1 MHMLFHWKVSNEIDI
16 PHIATPNKDILE
28 QVADSKQPF
37 LFEKELSDVINLCNE
52 GHEKDV
58 HITKPDNTSLYV
70 PHKGMLNAIKKEAY
84 ISNKNSNFVKTVL
97 MKEKCVASLDTYLLP
112 PMMMMRQSDIL
123 YGNLGVSTDLSRSLN
138 YRNYFVCLD
147 GQVEIKL
154 MSPRCEKQLTHTAK
168 TIAIWDPK
176 KSDQEILKDCDVIN
190 LTLQKGSIIHIPAY
204 WWYTFRFSE
213 QGCLLS
219 LSYITY
225 MNAISQIPNKINS
238 YIKMKKIEF

>member
-1 MHMLFHWKVSNEIDI
+1 MLFHWKVSNEIDI

-37 LFEKELSDVINLCNE
+37 LFEKELSDLIKLCSE

-58 HITKPDNTSLYV
+58 HITKLDNTSLYV
-70 PHKGMLNAIKKEAY
+70 PHKGMLNAIKKEPY
-84 ISNKNSNFVKTVL
+84 ISIKNYNFVKTTL
-97 MKEKCVASLDTYLLP
+97 MKEKCMVSLDTYLVP
-112 PMMMMRQSDIL
+112 HMMMIRQSDII
-123 YGNLGVSTDLSRSLN
+123 YGNMGVFTALTTSLN
-138 YRNYFVCLD
+138 CRNYFVCLD
-147 GQVEIKL
+147 GNVEIKL
-154 MSPRCEKQLTHTAK
+154 MSPRCKEPLNNNAK
-168 TIAIWDPK
+168 TISIWDPSE
-176 KSDQEILKDCDVIN
+176 SDKEILKECDVIN

-213 QGCLLS
+213 KGCLLS
-219 LSYITY
+219 MSYITY